1 MLTTDDLLPDDP
13 EINETMS
20 LSLRYEV
27 TLNNRNIN
35 PQFQLDP
42 VPVVVGATS
51 VALIAAALAV
61 MSIPVSAPVAVG
73 GAIILALS
81 MIKSNGESFLQA

>member
-1 MLTTDDLLPDDP
+1 MLITDDLLPDDP

-81 MIKSNGESFLQA
+81 MIKSDGESFLQA

>member
-1 MLTTDDLLPDDP
+1 MITDDLLPDDP

-81 MIKSNGESFLQA
+81 MIKSDGESFLQA

>member
-27 TLNNRNIN
+27 TMNNRNIN
-35 PQFQLDP
+35 LQFQLNP

-51 VALIAAALAV
+51 VAQIAAAFAV
-61 MSIPVSAPVAVG
+61 MSSPVFALIAVG
-73 GAIILALS
+73 GAII
-81 MIKSNGESFLQA
+81 